1 MTNKCNR
8 CGKERIV
15 VKTRK
20 EKVGSSYVV
29 SREMSCP
36 DKECQKKVDDILSKE
51 KTKRD
56 NVRIEQVK
64 REEERKERV
73 ANSHKD

>member
-1 MTNKCNR
+1 MSNKCNR

-20 EKVGSSYVV
+20 EKVGSSYVI

-36 DKECQKKVDDILSKE
+36 DKECQKKVDEILSKE

-73 ANSHKD
+73 ANSHKV

>member
-1 MTNKCNR
+1 MSNKCNR
-8 CGKERIV
+8 CGKERV
-15 VKTRK
+15 VIKTRK
-20 EKVGSSYVV
+20 EKVGSSYVI

-36 DKECQKKVDDILSKE
+36 DKECQKKVDEILSKE

-73 ANSHKD
+73 ANSHKV

>member
-1 MTNKCNR
+1 MSNKCNR

-15 VKTRK
+15 VKTRR

-36 DKECQKKVDDILSKE
+36 DKECQKKVDEILSKE

>member
-1 MTNKCNR
+1 MSNKCNR

-20 EKVGSSYVV
+20 EKVGSSYIV

-36 DKECQKKVDDILSKE
+36 DKECQKKVDEILSKE

-56 NVRIEQVK
+56 NVKIEQVK

>member
-1 MTNKCNR
+1 MSNKCSR

-20 EKVGSSYVV
+20 EKVGTSYVV

-36 DKECQKKVDDILSKE
+36 DKECQKKVDEILSRE

-56 NVRIEQVK
+56 NVKIEQVK

-73 ANSHKD
+73 ANSHKV